1 MVLPLIIRT
10 LGPPNQIMIKRILQI
25 LKEFKEELLKEE
37 NTWMWSIIAIFS
49 LIFTRLILL
58 FNFLLSGG
66 IPS

>member
-49 LIFTRLILL
+49 LIFTALLLL